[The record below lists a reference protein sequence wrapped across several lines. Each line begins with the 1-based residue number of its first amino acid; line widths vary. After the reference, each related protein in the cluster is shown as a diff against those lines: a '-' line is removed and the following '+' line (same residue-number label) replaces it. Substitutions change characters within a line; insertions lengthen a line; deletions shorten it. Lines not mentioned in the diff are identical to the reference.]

1 MSLRSF
7 LFKKRS
13 YTPVPIVIAV
23 LYYSEPSKPF
33 WIYGVFLIFLG
44 EIIRFN
50 AVRHAGGRTRTTNVG
65 AKSLCTTGPYSRTR
79 NPLYIGNLFIYSGMV
94 LFAGG
99 IYMVELLTFVVF
111 YFVFQYSMI
120 ISLEEEK
127 LSTLFGK
134 SYFRYKYNVPRLF
147 PLIKP
152 WISESKL
159 TPASISKTFKTEK
172 RTIQNIFLLIFI
184 IISKPY
190 IITFIF

>member
-23 LYYSEPSKPF
+23 IYYSQPYKPF
-33 WIYGVFLIFLG
+33 WIYGVLLISLG

-65 AKSLCTTGPYSRTR
+65 AKSLCTSGPYSRTR

-94 LFAGG
+94 FFAGG
-99 IYMVELLTFVVF
+99 MYMVELLTFVMV
-111 YFVFQYSMI
+111 YFIFQYSMI

-127 LSTLFGK
+127 LSILFGK
-134 SYFRYKYNVPRLF
+134 DYLLYKYNVPRLL

-152 WISESKL
+152 WANESKPI
-159 TPASISKTFKTEK
+159 PASIPKTFKTEK
-172 RTIQNIFLLIFI
+172 RTLQNIFLLIFI

-190 IITFIF
+190 IIKFIL